1 MGTDNIHLAIQRIY
15 EAVLAPQA
23 WEEAAASI
31 VTAIGADWG
40 FLIATQRGA
49 TALSVSAGLE
59 PVFAR
64 GLQREFQNRLP
75 QWIKNIPVG
84 TPRRQSSE
92 ISDSEFKR
100 THIYNEVVKPANMFY
115 GLVLPVSRTDMQQVY
130 FSAGRQLGAIDFG
143 EADLS
148 AAAMIAPRLAAA
160 LNARSHMV
168 SADLRANGAFD
179 LLMRLNIGVVL
190 LDSKAQ
196 PVFVNRYAEA
206 LCEPHDGLI
215 INHQEVSALVLSD
228 AKSLRDTI
236 ACVID
241 INGDRSHLTISR
253 LTMRAAPRCYVSRRS
268 PRLPLIVRAIPVMPP
283 ESLGGISPL
292 VCTALL
298 IFDPERP
305 VAVNQSDVAKTFGL
319 TRREA
324 EFAALLARGHD
335 VDEAALIMGI
345 KSKTAR
351 EYLKDIEGKTQ
362 THRQSQLVS
371 LLLRGGTDIFRE

>member
-1 MGTDNIHLAIQRIY
+1 MGKDNIHFAIQRIY

-40 FLIATQRGA
+40 FLIATQGGV

-59 PVFAR
+59 LVLAR
-64 GLQREFQNRLP
+64 GLQREFQKRLP
-75 QWIKNIPVG
+75 EWIKNIPVG
-84 TPRRQSSE
+84 TPRRQSTE
-92 ISDSEFKR
+92 ISDSDFKL

-115 GLVLPVSRTDMQQVY
+115 GLVLPVSYSDTRQVY
-130 FSAGRQLGAIDFG
+130 FSAGRHLGAIDFG

-148 AAAMIAPRLAAA
+148 AATMIAPHLAAA
-160 LNARSHMV
+160 LNAHSHMV

-196 PVFVNRYAEA
+196 PVFVNPYAEA
-206 LCEPHDGLI
+206 LCEPRDGLI

-228 AKSLRDTI
+228 AKNLRDTI
-236 ACVID
+236 GCTID
-241 INGDRSHLTISR
+241 TNGD
-253 LTMRAAPRCYVSRRS
+253 RAAPRCYVSRRS
-268 PRLPLIVRAIPVMPP
+268 PRLPLIVRAIPVMPFD
-283 ESLGGISPL
+283 SADGVRHN
-292 VCTALL
+292 VCATLL

-319 TRREA
+319 TPREA

-335 VDEAALIMGI
+335 VDEAALMMGI
-345 KSKTAR
+345 KSETAR